1 MLRRGTD
8 TVFDKHTV
16 FLLAVQG
23 LPMKYLLDTH
33 ISIIDTITEFHN
45 NIWHRLMGYS
55 ATMYQSG
62 IPQICE
68 SLLRMFECSKAQR
81 QCAQSWISCINYW
94 CERVNVSIQCSCFSE
109 IGNSVR
115 FLKPRRQRESS
126 LELEL
131 ENKKKKNIESEM
143 EEGTFA
149 LGDVNNA
156 IKLVFLIRISVRKC
170 IVRKLEILK
179 VKKN

>member
-1 MLRRGTD
+1 
-8 TVFDKHTV
+8 
-16 FLLAVQG
+16 
-23 LPMKYLLDTH
+23 
-33 ISIIDTITEFHN
+33 
-45 NIWHRLMGYS
+45 MGYS

-62 IPQICE
+62 IPQIYE
-68 SLLRMFECSKAQR
+68 NLLRIFECSKAQR

-179 VKKN
+179 VKKKLGLSHWISWKIGQYYKYQIILIISTETIGAGSLSDFIRSIRLLWYCS